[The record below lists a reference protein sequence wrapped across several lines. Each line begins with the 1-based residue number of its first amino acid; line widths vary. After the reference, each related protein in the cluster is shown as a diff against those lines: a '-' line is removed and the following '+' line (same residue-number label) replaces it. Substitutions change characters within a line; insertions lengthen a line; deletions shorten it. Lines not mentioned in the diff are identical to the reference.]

1 VSEETTGDTSTETRT
16 PPKGPA
22 AGGDAPPRAPR
33 SGPSGPAAGPAGPAG
48 DRGPSGGG
56 DRGPSG
62 GGDRGPSG
70 GGGFGGPPGER
81 GSRPPRGDRDDRDRP
96 PRAPLTVKGRLRA
109 AARKKARK
117 SAKKKGMFQRRK
129 VCRFCADKNL
139 TMSYK
144 DVKTLR
150 LFITETGKMTPRRI
164 SGTCAKHQRPLAQ
177 EIKRARQLAMLP
189 YAPSHF

>member
-1 VSEETTGDTSTETRT
+1 MSEET
-16 PPKGPA
+16 PKP
-22 AGGDAPPRAPR
+22 
-33 SGPSGPAAGPAGPAG
+33 PSGPAAGSASPPSGAAAGSPPSGPRAG
-48 DRGPSGGG
+48 SPPSRPSGGSSGPPGGG
-56 DRGPSG
+56 DRPPRPPREDR
-62 GGDRGPSG
+62 GDRG
-70 GGGFGGPPGER
+70 
-81 GSRPPRGDRDDRDRP
+81 DRP

-117 SAKKKGMFQRRK
+117 SQKKKGMFQRRK

-139 TMSYK
+139 SISYK

-164 SGTCAKHQRPLAQ
+164 SGTCAKHQRPLAL

-189 YAPSHF
+189 TAPKHF